1 MSGEIIYLG
10 CILSMVVPIAYIIMF
25 VVKYYYISTV
35 CREWNEKLY
44 KYTKYI
50 DHKKSSGELK
60 NNYEYLEDMY
70 LFPDE
75 IGIYIFKNW
84 RESDL
89 IADKFTLFNVNHYYY
104 EKLKAKKKRQ
114 RS

>member
-1 MSGEIIYLG
+1 MSGNIIYLG
-10 CILSMVVPIAYIIMF
+10 CVVSIIIPSAYILMF
-25 VVKYYYISTV
+25 VVKYYYISAV

-44 KYTKYI
+44 CYTK
-50 DHKKSSGELK
+50 HLERKKSSGKLK
-60 NNYEYLEDMY
+60 NDYRYLEDMY

-89 IADKFTLFNVNHYYY
+89 IADKFTLFNVNYYN
-104 EKLKAKKKRQ
+104 ENKKKNREVY
-114 RS
+114 

>member
-1 MSGEIIYLG
+1 MSEEAIYLG
-10 CILSMVVPIAYIIMF
+10 CILAMVIPITYALMF

-44 KYTKYI
+44 KYGKHI
-50 DHKKSSGELK
+50 ERQKNSGKLK
-60 NNYEYLEDMY
+60 NDYKYLEDMY

-89 IADKFTLFNVNHYYY
+89 IADKFTLFNVNEYHY
-104 EKLKAKKKRQ
+104 KKKKQ
-114 RS
+114 NHEKS

>member
-1 MSGEIIYLG
+1 MKEEIIYLG
-10 CILSMVVPIAYIIMF
+10 CMLAIIIPSTYVIMF

-44 KYTKYI
+44 KYSK
-50 DHKKSSGELK
+50 HVERKKSSGKLK
-60 NNYEYLEDMY
+60 NDYRYLENMY

-75 IGIYIFKNW
+75 IKIYVFKNW

-89 IADKFTLFNVNHYYY
+89 IADKFTLFNVNQYHYH
-104 EKLKAKKKRQ
+104 KKK
-114 RS
+114 SKS